1 MSSNFEFKYNPYN
14 ESENGYAS
22 LTLKDVYGRF
32 SSTPDDCASFF
43 DMQQDEGCFALDE
56 RTDGPTKPSRSIV
69 QQVMNYGRPPAVSR
83 SLATQDDEHG
93 LCASISKLPYVQMSR
108 AKESVQV
115 PQDDVEALKVE
126 NLELREKL
134 RSSTDRLSEIREENA
149 ELRGKVQAS
158 DKTIKELERRLREN
172 KAATGAG
179 QEELQR
185 LAEELGNVKKQLV
198 KATGDF
204 NAEFGKT
211 KEQQVQIERL
221 KDSLGKQR
229 KQLQEKNQ
237 EIQDKNDAIAELE
250 STNKSLLE
258 RIRKLTTAVPPAA
271 AGGDDEEEQDPDAG
285 YASGESH
292 EG

>member
-83 SLATQDDEHG
+83 SQPSFTTRDDEYDVSNRAG
-93 LCASISKLPYVQMSR
+93 KLSLADMPCAKVQ
-108 AKESVQV
+108 A
-115 PQDDVEALKVE
+115 PQDDLKAALEAD
-126 NLELREKL
+126 NLELRKRLETSTETMTTL
-134 RSSTDRLSEIREENA
+134 RDENIVLRE
-149 ELRGKVQAS
+149 KVQAS
-158 DKTIKELERRLREN
+158 AATIEELDRRLREN

-179 QEELQR
+179 QADLQR
-185 LAEELGNVKKQLV
+185 LADELGNVKKQLG
-198 KATGDF
+198 KATSDF
-204 NAEFGKT
+204 NVATGKVV
-211 KEQQVQIERL
+211 EQTQQIETL
-221 KDSLGKQR
+221 KGSLGKQR
-229 KQLQEKNQ
+229 AQLLEKNR

-250 STNKSLLE
+250 STNKSLLD

-271 AGGDDEEEQDPDAG
+271 AGGEDEEDELFEDGSDHDAD
-285 YASGESH
+285 
-292 EG
+292 